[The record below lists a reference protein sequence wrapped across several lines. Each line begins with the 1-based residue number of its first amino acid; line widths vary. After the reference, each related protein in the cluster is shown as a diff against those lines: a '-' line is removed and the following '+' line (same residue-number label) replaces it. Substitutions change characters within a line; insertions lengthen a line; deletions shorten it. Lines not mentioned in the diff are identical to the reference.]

1 MTQKL
6 TVSALVRN
14 RSGVLLRVAGL
25 FAERQERAEFQRL
38 CAACDVRP
46 SWRDFLRA
54 ADIIYEASRFPRPS
68 IPSSRE

>member
-25 FAERQERAEFQRL
+25 FARAGADALYRL
-38 CAACDVRP
+38 
-46 SWRDFLRA
+46 
-54 ADIIYEASRFPRPS
+54 
-68 IPSSRE
+68 

>member
-25 FAERQERAEFQRL
+25 F
-38 CAACDVRP
+38 CA
-46 SWRDFLRA
+46 
-54 ADIIYEASRFPRPS
+54 PR
-68 IPSSRE
+68 I

>member
-25 FAERQERAEFQRL
+25 
-38 CAACDVRP
+38 CA
-46 SWRDFLRA
+46 
-54 ADIIYEASRFPRPS
+54 PR
-68 IPSSRE
+68 I

>member
-25 FAERQERAEFQRL
+25 FARRGYNIRSLTVSETEHPEF
-38 CAACDVRP
+38 
-46 SWRDFLRA
+46 
-54 ADIIYEASRFPRPS
+54 SRMTVVSEF
-68 IPSSRE
+68 

>member
-14 RSGVLLRVAGL
+14 RSGVLLRVA
-25 FAERQERAEFQRL
+25 
-38 CAACDVRP
+38 
-46 SWRDFLRA
+46 
-54 ADIIYEASRFPRPS
+54 DIIYEASRSPRPS

>member
-14 RSGVLLRVAGL
+14 RSGVLLRVAG
-25 FAERQERAEFQRL
+25 
-38 CAACDVRP
+38 
-46 SWRDFLRA
+46 RA
-54 ADIIYEASRFPRPS
+54 ADIIYEASRSPRPS

>member
-25 FAERQERAEFQRL
+25 FARRG
-38 CAACDVRP
+38 
-46 SWRDFLRA
+46 
-54 ADIIYEASRFPRPS
+54 IYEASRSPRPS
-68 IPSSRE
+68 ILSSRE